1 MIAMK
6 SLRWIL
12 TPLSVATVILI
23 IWYLIFQHPA
33 LLLLSTIFFILTM
46 VFMIFFRDP
55 KREIEEGIISPAD
68 GKIRSIDKLD
78 DRLRV
83 SIFMNI
89 HNVHVNRIPIEG
101 TVTSVEH
108 TPGKH
113 KLAFKKTA
121 ANNERVL
128 TKIQTMIGEV
138 QVEQITGA
146 FARRIVSYISP
157 GAYVKKGQKLG
168 IVRFGSRV
176 DLYLPVEKVRVVVD
190 KGVKIKAGNTI
201 AEFI

>member
-12 TPLSVATVILI
+12 TPLSLAIIALI
-23 IWYLIFQHPA
+23 GWYVFLQHVV
-33 LLLLSTIFFILTM
+33 LLLLSTVFFILTVM
-46 VFMIFFRDP
+46 FIIFFRDP
-55 KREIEEGIISPAD
+55 RREIEDGIISPAD
-68 GKIRSIDKLD
+68 GKIRSIDKLGD
-78 DRLRV
+78 HLRV

-121 ANNERVL
+121 TNNERVL
-128 TKIQTMIGEV
+128 TKIQTAIGEV
-138 QVEQITGA
+138 QIEQITGA

-157 GAYVKKGQKLG
+157 GTYVKKGQKLG

-176 DLYLPVEKVRVVVD
+176 DVYLPMEKVKVVVH
-190 KGVKIKAGNTI
+190 KGMKIKAGNTI
-201 AEFI
+201 AEFV

>member
-12 TPLSVATVILI
+12 APLSVAAVILI
-23 IWYLIFQHPA
+23 IWYVLFQHFA
-33 LLLLSTIFFILTM
+33 LLLLSTIFFILTL

-68 GKIRSIDKLD
+68 GKIRSIDKLEN
-78 DRLRV
+78 RLRV
-83 SIFMNI
+83 SIFMNL
-89 HNVHVNRIPIEG
+89 HNVHVNRVPIEG
-101 TVTSVEH
+101 TVTSIEH

-121 ANNERVL
+121 TNNERVM

-146 FARRIVSYISP
+146 FARRIVPYISP
-157 GAYVKKGQKLG
+157 GIHVKKGQKLG

-176 DLYLPVEKVRVVVD
+176 DLYLPVEKVRVVVQ
-190 KGVKIKAGNTI
+190 KGMRIKAGNTI